1 MNKYRLAFTVR
12 GYDLFSAVKAKEKGT
27 SSPTEFIKQIPD
39 EKGVYIMKKQ
49 EKQNQSVNKE
59 RQEELQTIND
69 ITNMENG
76 QPVPTPKDYDEIEY

>member
-1 MNKYRLAFTVR
+1 
-12 GYDLFSAVKAKEKGT
+12 
-27 SSPTEFIKQIPD
+27 
-39 EKGVYIMKKQ
+39 MKKQ